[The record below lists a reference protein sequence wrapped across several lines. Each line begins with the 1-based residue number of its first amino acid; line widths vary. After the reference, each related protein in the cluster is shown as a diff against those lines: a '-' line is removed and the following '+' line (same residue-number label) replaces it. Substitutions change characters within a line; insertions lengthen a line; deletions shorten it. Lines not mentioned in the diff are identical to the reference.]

1 MKKWIPFLVLGLATM
16 ACSDDDEDNGPG
28 GLTGRM
34 IGTWDMTSLTYATSI
49 PNPFDPFNPINAAG
63 DATGVQ
69 GVFNVRYNPAQNLD
83 YDYEFTI
90 DDDDLLFPIPINRTG
105 QANWQVLANNTKVM
119 LIEDGET
126 VIYDVIIND
135 PNRQVWSGVI
145 PFTISALSITV
156 DTDIQ
161 FTLERR

>member
-1 MKKWIPFLVLGLATM
+1 MKKWIPILVLGLATM

-49 PNPFDPFNPINAAG
+49 PNPLDPFNPIVVSGSAA
-63 DATGVQ
+63 GVQ
-69 GVFNVRYNPAQNLD
+69 GEFNVRYSPAQNLD
-83 YDYEFTI
+83 YDYEFII
-90 DDDDLLFPIPINRTG
+90 DDDDLLFPIPINQTG
-105 QANWQVLANNTKVM
+105 QADWQVLANNTKVM
-119 LIEDGET
+119 LIEDQET
-126 VIYDVIIND
+126 VIYDVLINEQ
-135 PNRQVWSGVI
+135 NRQVWSGVI
-145 PFTISALSITV
+145 PFTISALSISV